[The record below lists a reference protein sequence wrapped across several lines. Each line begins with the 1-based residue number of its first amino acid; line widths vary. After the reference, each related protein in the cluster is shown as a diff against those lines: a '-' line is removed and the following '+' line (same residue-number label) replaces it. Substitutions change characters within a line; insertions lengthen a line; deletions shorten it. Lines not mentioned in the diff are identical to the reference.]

1 MKCRS
6 FCGCKCINS
15 GEEPTER
22 MAKLSEKEFH
32 PGDIVWSR
40 ISGCSWWPVQ
50 VVDENCVA
58 CKAKKRKNNLVLVR
72 VYGTFE
78 HIYVEPSNC
87 VSKIDNIFGQKE
99 CREVLQNSLNED
111 LALLKQVVPFNGR
124 VFQLKE
130 NGTDEPLE
138 GKRQRKGQLKRTLEE
153 WKLALVDS
161 SDNPKSARDYK
172 VVMRNGMNA
181 VVSPEDEIAL
191 QDGRE
196 NTKPKRRTRSK
207 TFKAKNAGKSEIEMS
222 NGSWKTLGGGSVIR
236 QSRIRNKSYNSRHK
250 DDKDEVT
257 AWNHMNEGTQF
268 GYSDVKSIKQLV
280 TRIVKEVAAE
290 NARKQALKVEE
301 EECSDNTKLIGNSR
315 KGSFEIEQCPGD
327 VKKRNCEVHITYGRI
342 DALRPDKIGGQSDM
356 QRPIVTE
363 KVSNGGFLIKTTDD
377 VELSKQDL
385 EYCNDE
391 SAKCATIDASVL
403 TEAKLAYT
411 ERKGTIGSYHYRL
424 TRSKTR
430 YQRNRLS
437 KNTSR
442 RFSKKRWANKANCSQ
457 VGKNWRTKR

>member
-1 MKCRS
+1 MELM
-6 FCGCKCINS
+6 N
-15 GEEPTER
+15 
-22 MAKLSEKEFH
+22 
-32 PGDIVWSR
+32 
-40 ISGCSWWPVQ
+40 
-50 VVDENCVA
+50 
-58 CKAKKRKNNLVLVR
+58 
-72 VYGTFE
+72 
-78 HIYVEPSNC
+78 
-87 VSKIDNIFGQKE
+87 
-99 CREVLQNSLNED
+99 
-111 LALLKQVVPFNGR
+111 LLK
-124 VFQLKE
+124 
-130 NGTDEPLE
+130 
-138 GKRQRKGQLKRTLEE
+138 GKGKRKGQLKRTLEE

-191 QDGRE
+191 QDGRKIL
-196 NTKPKRRTRSK
+196 NRKRRTRSK

-391 SAKCATIDASVL
+391 STKCATIDASVL

-411 ERKGTIGSYHYRL
+411 ERKGTIRSYHYRL

-430 YQRNRLS
+430 YQREPVEQ
-437 KNTSR
+437 
-442 RFSKKRWANKANCSQ
+442 KKHLE
-457 VGKNWRTKR
+457 TI